1 MEITFYVLPPEAPL
15 SARATTVCR
24 LTEKALKQ
32 KRQVLIVADTKAE
45 AEALDEALWT
55 FKAESFIPHH
65 LVGDGPTPP
74 PPVRVTW
81 QAPPAECRDI
91 LVNLGADLAPGF
103 ERFNRVIEI
112 VAGTDT
118 EREQAR
124 EHWKAYKRQ
133 GYNVDAH
140 ELPL

>member
-15 SARATTVCR
+15 SARVTTVCR
-24 LTEKALKQ
+24 LAEKALKQ
-32 KRQVLIVADTKAE
+32 KRQVLIVAGSPRE

-81 QAPPAECRDI
+81 PAECRDI
-91 LVNLGADLAPGF
+91 LINLGAESAPSF
-103 ERFNRVIEI
+103 ERFHRVIEA
-112 VAGTDT
+112 VAGTDA

-133 GYNVDAH
+133 GYGVDAH
-140 ELPL
+140 ELPA

>member
-15 SARATTVCR
+15 GARTTTVCR
-24 LTEKALKQ
+24 LAEKALKQ

-65 LVGDGPTPP
+65 LVGDGSTPP
-74 PPVRVTW
+74 PPVLVTW
-81 QAPPAECRDI
+81 LAPPAECRDI
-91 LVNLGADLAPGF
+91 LVNLGAVLAPGF

-112 VAGTDT
+112 VAGSDT

-133 GYNVDAH
+133 GYQVDAH
-140 ELPL
+140 ELAI